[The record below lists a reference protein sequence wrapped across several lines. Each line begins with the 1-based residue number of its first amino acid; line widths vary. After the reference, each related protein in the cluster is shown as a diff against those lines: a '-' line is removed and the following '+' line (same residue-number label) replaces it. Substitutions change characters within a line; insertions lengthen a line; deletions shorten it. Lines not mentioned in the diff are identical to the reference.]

1 VYCSRSFSFV
11 FRLYSSSYSSL
22 PEMPR
27 VALYI
32 YSVVSFLYSSL
43 RARCGRGWPLPH
55 VPQKVPGPSG
65 RLAAAVVL
73 GQHLRVR
80 WSRVPFL
87 GPRSSLLL
95 LVEGWHRRLGSC
107 SGVHVAHPRFCC
119 SCWCFAF
126 SASSSCPSLVP
137 TGSSPSLRP
146 GGVPRPCTVCSFL

>member
-1 VYCSRSFSFV
+1 MFGLAAVYCSRSFSFV

-87 GPRSSLLL
+87 GPRSSSYTHLTLPTIYPVSILLL
-95 LVEGWHRRLGSC
+95 SV
-107 SGVHVAHPRFCC
+107 
-119 SCWCFAF
+119 
-126 SASSSCPSLVP
+126 
-137 TGSSPSLRP
+137 
-146 GGVPRPCTVCSFL
+146 TVI